1 MGRAAWRECIA
12 FMMSRRVR
20 SALVSA
26 RCTYGVALFAAS
38 AALAG
43 CAMGVEQAS
52 GGDGPSTPKSA
63 PAPATA
69 QQAPVALFNGADLG
83 GWTPFLPGGNP
94 AETWTVAEGVLR
106 CTGEPAGYIAT
117 DAMYTSFVLELEW
130 RFDPAK
136 GAGNSGVL
144 LRVQPP
150 DRAWPT
156 SMEAQLMSGR
166 AGDIWNIG
174 DFPMV
179 TDPARTSGRHTAMEG
194 ESSERPLGEWNRYRI
209 VVDGPVLE
217 LYVNGALKNRA
228 TGCRV
233 VPGRIALQSEGA
245 WIEFRSITLTP
256 LPGGG

>member
-1 MGRAAWRECIA
+1 MRHIAQHAA
-12 FMMSRRVR
+12 
-20 SALVSA
+20 
-26 RCTYGVALFAAS
+26 VALAS
-38 AALAG
+38 AISLAA
-43 CAMGVEQAS
+43 CVTD
-52 GGDGPSTPKSA
+52 GGRTGQQEPKSA
-63 PAPATA
+63 APGAQPAI
-69 QQAPVALFNGADLG
+69 ALFDGKSLA

-94 AETWTVAEGVLR
+94 AETWTVADGVLR
-106 CTGEPAGYIAT
+106 CTGQPAGYIAT
-117 DAMYTSFVLELEW
+117 DATYTSFTLELEW

-150 DRAWPT
+150 DAVWPT

-179 TDPARTSGRHTAMEG
+179 TDPSRTNGRHTAMEG

-209 VVDGPVLE
+209 VADGPLLE
-217 LYVNGALKNRA
+217 LYVNGTLKNRA

-256 LPGGG
+256 LPSRG

>member
-1 MGRAAWRECIA
+1 M
-12 FMMSRRVR
+12 
-20 SALVSA
+20 
-26 RCTYGVALFAAS
+26 
-38 AALAG
+38 AG
-43 CAMGVEQAS
+43 CAWCVCVATLPMAGCDSGSAAS
-52 GGDGPSTPKSA
+52 RGSGAAASSRAVAA
-63 PAPATA
+63 PQA
-69 QQAPVALFNGADLG
+69 QQVSLFDGASLK
-83 GWTPFLPGGNP
+83 GWTPYLPGGEP
-94 AETWTVAEGVLR
+94 SATWTVSDGVLR
-106 CTGEPAGYIAT
+106 CTGSPAGYIAT
-117 DAMYTSFVLELEW
+117 DANYTSFILELEW

-150 DRAWPT
+150 DQVWPT

-179 TDPARTSGRHTAMEG
+179 TDTARTNGRHTAMDG
-194 ESSERPLGEWNRYRI
+194 ASSERPLGEWNRYRI

-228 TGCRV
+228 TGCKV

-245 WIEFRSITLTP
+245 WIEFRGITLTP
-256 LPGGG
+256 LPDGA